1 MNALTRLLRLWP
13 VPALVAWAGLI
24 GLVNARAPSPPALA
38 AAALLLLLAIT
49 TTTAPLW
56 LRLQRRLYPDRALP
70 HQISVAW
77 LRGLET
83 GLVIVILLMLRIAGL
98 LDGISAAIVL
108 ATMVLVDRVFCAR
121 LNG

>member
-13 VPALVAWAGLI
+13 VLALMAWAGLI
-24 GLVNARAPSPPALA
+24 GLVNARAPTPPALA

-56 LRLQRRLYPDRALP
+56 LRIQRRLHPERPLPWQIRA
-70 HQISVAW
+70 AW

-83 GLVIVILLMLRIAGL
+83 GLIVVILLMLRMAGL

-108 ATMVLVDRVFCAR
+108 ATVVLVDRVFR
-121 LNG
+121 V